1 MAGKLGRALVLLV
14 LLAAALITQ
23 TPLAVFLLAFA
34 LVLLVLLRLDAA
46 YLRRQVTAELL
57 VPDKPVIQGEDFTL
71 TVRLRNRSRL
81 PIPALVV
88 LLNAADEW
96 GGGQITLRCAA
107 MLGGKESAEQRI
119 TLNAGKSGVWSIA
132 VRGITL
138 RDHLGVFTAAC
149 PAAAQSRSICVLPAA
164 AAGKAKAETAPDED
178 GDEADT
184 RAALGGSYELRE
196 YRDGD
201 TIKQVHWK
209 LSAKL
214 DRLMVREPLTALRA
228 ALTPGGDLDG
238 AEEWGDFPQQAAKHR
253 KNPPKRKK
261 ERTALSRRGAAD
273 PGSGLKFV
281 DRVLVST
288 QRPAAHP
295 ALWLAADAALLLA
308 LTFGLLLVLS
318 TGFGIAVPLWV
329 WPAAAAFCAG
339 WALFL
344 RAPQALRRWGLLAG
358 VIVYLVVLFI
368 CQRNFLAGAQ
378 QCAGNI
384 AQSLNARLG
393 SALPVAQGGSAAQL
407 GLFLLLA
414 ALPVTGAL
422 AAAALRRADALLLDL
437 MLLPVV
443 VLLALA
449 GAAPAV
455 PACLLLLAGWMGAWA
470 ASCSVQRRALWGRRD
485 TENYRQNLCRHYNI
499 QKSAALAAGGLCL
512 TLALPCWWLLRP
524 ALGVPLGWLQPA
536 AQRVESAALS
546 TAITWLPRVSGGRL
560 NIQVEAAAGGVADG
574 ALNQGGGIQVSGVT
588 DLALTAS
595 DKPEETVYLRGFIG
609 GSYDGTTWQA
619 PDADAFDSAA
629 MNWKTEDNARLTIA
643 SLPFLRTAYDGTA
656 QPQTLTVERIHA
668 DTQYTYAPYNA
679 YWGDYYTIQGDGA
692 AAGQTAQ
699 DDVFLYYPRDT
710 AQTQLEAR
718 ADADPSV
725 LDRMEASYAA
735 YAASRYTAVPD
746 GYDELQTLCDEAKKD
761 QKLTEA
767 ADIGDYIRAYLNTNY
782 QYNASAPQP
791 PEGADPI
798 RYFLTESKQGYSVQF
813 ASAAV
818 VMFRMFGL
826 PARYVV
832 GYAAPQ
838 SLFTQ
843 QENGSWHAILQD
855 DNAHAWAEVYI
866 SGQGWTPM
874 EMTPG
879 VLVSAQQADL
889 RTDPLP
895 ETQGQDTAPAAGESS
910 ANEPAATIVPR
921 SRLVLAALLGGCL
934 LAAAVLLVLARRHAM
949 GYGRGSCNARVLA
962 VFGSIYRLLVRR
974 GLPPDTPSD
983 APEFAAFL
991 QSCVPTLEPQD
1002 AEALL
1007 ALAQAAQFGAGTM
1020 TEQDTDKMRKLYQV
1034 IKHTGKRK
1042 QSQKSVEKQSQE

>member
-1 MAGKLGRALVLLV
+1 MGRLIAKILAWLAIFLGLALLIQPTAAQWWTSTRNAKTAAQFAARAEAQPTAPAAEETTAEPPEPERAYPELYAAMQDYNAEIYAGGQSGLTDPFAYEEAPLD
-14 LLAAALITQ
+14 LAAYGYDDDV
-23 TPLAVFLLAFA
+23 LAVLWIPRLNLELPVYLGASRENLAKGAALLGQTSMP
-34 LVLLVLLRLDAA
+34 LGGENTNTVIAA
-46 YLRRQVTAELL
+46 HR
-57 VPDKPVIQGEDFTL
+57 G
-71 TVRLRNRSRL
+71 RL
-81 PIPALVV
+81 PISALVV

-149 PAAAQSRSICVLPAA
+149 PAAVQSQSICVLPAA

-178 GDEADT
+178 G
-184 RAALGGSYELRE
+184 
-196 YRDGD
+196 
-201 TIKQVHWK
+201 
-209 LSAKL
+209 
-214 DRLMVREPLTALRA
+214 
-228 ALTPGGDLDG
+228 
-238 AEEWGDFPQQAAKHR
+238 
-253 KNPPKRKK
+253 
-261 ERTALSRRGAAD
+261 
-273 PGSGLKFV
+273 
-281 DRVLVST
+281 
-288 QRPAAHP
+288 
-295 ALWLAADAALLLA
+295 
-308 LTFGLLLVLS
+308 
-318 TGFGIAVPLWV
+318 
-329 WPAAAAFCAG
+329 
-339 WALFL
+339 
-344 RAPQALRRWGLLAG
+344 
-358 VIVYLVVLFI
+358 
-368 CQRNFLAGAQ
+368 
-378 QCAGNI
+378 
-384 AQSLNARLG
+384 
-393 SALPVAQGGSAAQL
+393 
-407 GLFLLLA
+407 
-414 ALPVTGAL
+414 
-422 AAAALRRADALLLDL
+422 
-437 MLLPVV
+437 
-443 VLLALA
+443 
-449 GAAPAV
+449 
-455 PACLLLLAGWMGAWA
+455 
-470 ASCSVQRRALWGRRD
+470 
-485 TENYRQNLCRHYNI
+485 
-499 QKSAALAAGGLCL
+499 
-512 TLALPCWWLLRP
+512 
-524 ALGVPLGWLQPA
+524 
-536 AQRVESAALS
+536 
-546 TAITWLPRVSGGRL
+546 
-560 NIQVEAAAGGVADG
+560 
-574 ALNQGGGIQVSGVT
+574 
-588 DLALTAS
+588 
-595 DKPEETVYLRGFIG
+595 
-609 GSYDGTTWQA
+609 
-619 PDADAFDSAA
+619 
-629 MNWKTEDNARLTIA
+629 
-643 SLPFLRTAYDGTA
+643 
-656 QPQTLTVERIHA
+656 
-668 DTQYTYAPYNA
+668 
-679 YWGDYYTIQGDGA
+679 
-692 AAGQTAQ
+692 
-699 DDVFLYYPRDT
+699 
-710 AQTQLEAR
+710 

-843 QENGSWHAILQD
+843 QEDGSWHAILQD

-991 QSCVPTLEPQD
+991 QSCVPALEPQD

-1007 ALAQAAQFGAGTM
+1007 ALAQAVQFGAGTM
-1020 TEQDTDKMRKLYQV
+1020 TEQDTDKMRKLYHV

-1042 QSQKSVEKQSQE
+1042 QSQE

>member
-1 MAGKLGRALVLLV
+1 MGRLIAKILAWLAILLGLALLIQPTAAQWWTSTRNAKTAAQFAARAEAQPTAPAAEETTAEPPEPERAYPELYAAMQDYNAEIYAGGQSCLTDPFAYEEAPLD
-14 LLAAALITQ
+14 LAAYGYDDDV
-23 TPLAVFLLAFA
+23 LAVLWIPRLNLELPVYLGASRENLAKGAALLGQTSMPLGGENTNTVIAA
-34 LVLLVLLRLDAA
+34 HRSYYGAEMLRNVQQIQVGDKIQLTTPWETLIYRVSELKIIDPSDINAVLIQPGRDLLTLSTCHPYTRNSQRYLVIAEHDTAA
-46 YLRRQVTAELL
+46 ADTTKEEDLQESAATWDETPRQVT
-57 VPDKPVIQGEDFTL
+57 VED
-71 TVRLRNRSRL
+71 
-81 PIPALVV
+81 A
-88 LLNAADEW
+88 
-96 GGGQITLRCAA
+96 
-107 MLGGKESAEQRI
+107 
-119 TLNAGKSGVWSIA
+119 
-132 VRGITL
+132 
-138 RDHLGVFTAAC
+138 
-149 PAAAQSRSICVLPAA
+149 
-164 AAGKAKAETAPDED
+164 
-178 GDEADT
+178 
-184 RAALGGSYELRE
+184 
-196 YRDGD
+196 
-201 TIKQVHWK
+201 
-209 LSAKL
+209 
-214 DRLMVREPLTALRA
+214 
-228 ALTPGGDLDG
+228 
-238 AEEWGDFPQQAAKHR
+238 
-253 KNPPKRKK
+253 
-261 ERTALSRRGAAD
+261 
-273 PGSGLKFV
+273 
-281 DRVLVST
+281 
-288 QRPAAHP
+288 
-295 ALWLAADAALLLA
+295 
-308 LTFGLLLVLS
+308 
-318 TGFGIAVPLWV
+318 
-329 WPAAAAFCAG
+329 
-339 WALFL
+339 
-344 RAPQALRRWGLLAG
+344 
-358 VIVYLVVLFI
+358 
-368 CQRNFLAGAQ
+368 
-378 QCAGNI
+378 
-384 AQSLNARLG
+384 
-393 SALPVAQGGSAAQL
+393 
-407 GLFLLLA
+407 
-414 ALPVTGAL
+414 
-422 AAAALRRADALLLDL
+422 
-437 MLLPVV
+437 
-443 VLLALA
+443 
-449 GAAPAV
+449 
-455 PACLLLLAGWMGAWA
+455 
-470 ASCSVQRRALWGRRD
+470 
-485 TENYRQNLCRHYNI
+485 
-499 QKSAALAAGGLCL
+499 
-512 TLALPCWWLLRP
+512 
-524 ALGVPLGWLQPA
+524 
-536 AQRVESAALS
+536 
-546 TAITWLPRVSGGRL
+546 
-560 NIQVEAAAGGVADG
+560 
-574 ALNQGGGIQVSGVT
+574 
-588 DLALTAS
+588 
-595 DKPEETVYLRGFIG
+595 G

-710 AQTQLEAR
+710 AQTQLETR

-746 GYDELQTLCDEAKKD
+746 GYDELQALCDEAKKD

-843 QENGSWHAILQD
+843 QEDGSWHAILQD

-949 GYGRGSCNARVLA
+949 GYGRGSYNVRVLA

-991 QSCVPTLEPQD
+991 QSCVPALEPQD

-1020 TEQDTDKMRKLYQV
+1020 TEQDTDKMRKLCQV

-1042 QSQKSVEKQSQE
+1042 QSQE

>member
-1 MAGKLGRALVLLV
+1 MGRLIAKILAWLAILLGLALLIQPTAAQWWTSTRNAKTAAQFAARAEAQPTAPAAEKTTAEPPEPERAYPELYAAMQDYNAEIYAGGQSGLTDPFAYEEAPLD
-14 LLAAALITQ
+14 LAAYGYDDDV
-23 TPLAVFLLAFA
+23 LAVLWIPRLNLELPVYLGASRENLAKGAALLGQTSMP
-34 LVLLVLLRLDAA
+34 LGGENTNTVIAA
-46 YLRRQVTAELL
+46 HR
-57 VPDKPVIQGEDFTL
+57 G
-71 TVRLRNRSRL
+71 RL
-81 PIPALVV
+81 PISALVV

-149 PAAAQSRSICVLPAA
+149 PAAVQSQSICVLPAA

-178 GDEADT
+178 GDE
-184 RAALGGSYELRE
+184 
-196 YRDGD
+196 
-201 TIKQVHWK
+201 
-209 LSAKL
+209 
-214 DRLMVREPLTALRA
+214 
-228 ALTPGGDLDG
+228 
-238 AEEWGDFPQQAAKHR
+238 
-253 KNPPKRKK
+253 
-261 ERTALSRRGAAD
+261 
-273 PGSGLKFV
+273 
-281 DRVLVST
+281 
-288 QRPAAHP
+288 
-295 ALWLAADAALLLA
+295 
-308 LTFGLLLVLS
+308 
-318 TGFGIAVPLWV
+318 
-329 WPAAAAFCAG
+329 
-339 WALFL
+339 
-344 RAPQALRRWGLLAG
+344 
-358 VIVYLVVLFI
+358 
-368 CQRNFLAGAQ
+368 
-378 QCAGNI
+378 
-384 AQSLNARLG
+384 
-393 SALPVAQGGSAAQL
+393 
-407 GLFLLLA
+407 
-414 ALPVTGAL
+414 
-422 AAAALRRADALLLDL
+422 
-437 MLLPVV
+437 
-443 VLLALA
+443 
-449 GAAPAV
+449 
-455 PACLLLLAGWMGAWA
+455 
-470 ASCSVQRRALWGRRD
+470 
-485 TENYRQNLCRHYNI
+485 
-499 QKSAALAAGGLCL
+499 
-512 TLALPCWWLLRP
+512 
-524 ALGVPLGWLQPA
+524 
-536 AQRVESAALS
+536 
-546 TAITWLPRVSGGRL
+546 
-560 NIQVEAAAGGVADG
+560 
-574 ALNQGGGIQVSGVT
+574 
-588 DLALTAS
+588 
-595 DKPEETVYLRGFIG
+595 
-609 GSYDGTTWQA
+609 
-619 PDADAFDSAA
+619 
-629 MNWKTEDNARLTIA
+629 
-643 SLPFLRTAYDGTA
+643 
-656 QPQTLTVERIHA
+656 
-668 DTQYTYAPYNA
+668 
-679 YWGDYYTIQGDGA
+679 
-692 AAGQTAQ
+692 
-699 DDVFLYYPRDT
+699 
-710 AQTQLEAR
+710 
-718 ADADPSV
+718 ADPSV

-746 GYDELQTLCDEAKKD
+746 GYDELQALCDEAKKD

-767 ADIGDYIRAYLNTNY
+767 ADIGDYIRAYLNTNH

-843 QENGSWHAILQD
+843 QEDGNWHAILQD

-895 ETQGQDTAPAAGESS
+895 ETQGQDTAPAAGWFW
-910 ANEPAATIVPR
+910 R
-921 SRLVLAALLGGCL
+921 RCGGGCL

-949 GYGRGSCNARVLA
+949 GDGRGSCNARVLA

-991 QSCVPTLEPQD
+991 QSCVPALEPQD

-1042 QSQKSVEKQSQE
+1042 QSQE

>member
-1 MAGKLGRALVLLV
+1 MGRLIAKILAWLAILLGLALLIQPTAAQWWTSTRNAKTAAQFAARAEAQPTAPAAEETTAEPPEPERAYPELYAAMQDYNAEIYAGGQSGLTDPFAYEEAPLD
-14 LLAAALITQ
+14 LAAYGYDDDV
-23 TPLAVFLLAFA
+23 LAVLWIPRLNLELPVYLGASRENLAKGAALLGQTSMP
-34 LVLLVLLRLDAA
+34 LGGENTNTVIAA
-46 YLRRQVTAELL
+46 HR
-57 VPDKPVIQGEDFTL
+57 G
-71 TVRLRNRSRL
+71 RL
-81 PIPALVV
+81 PISALVV

-149 PAAAQSRSICVLPAA
+149 PAAVQSQSICVLPAA

-178 GDEADT
+178 GDE
-184 RAALGGSYELRE
+184 
-196 YRDGD
+196 
-201 TIKQVHWK
+201 
-209 LSAKL
+209 
-214 DRLMVREPLTALRA
+214 
-228 ALTPGGDLDG
+228 
-238 AEEWGDFPQQAAKHR
+238 
-253 KNPPKRKK
+253 
-261 ERTALSRRGAAD
+261 
-273 PGSGLKFV
+273 
-281 DRVLVST
+281 
-288 QRPAAHP
+288 
-295 ALWLAADAALLLA
+295 
-308 LTFGLLLVLS
+308 
-318 TGFGIAVPLWV
+318 
-329 WPAAAAFCAG
+329 
-339 WALFL
+339 
-344 RAPQALRRWGLLAG
+344 
-358 VIVYLVVLFI
+358 
-368 CQRNFLAGAQ
+368 
-378 QCAGNI
+378 
-384 AQSLNARLG
+384 
-393 SALPVAQGGSAAQL
+393 
-407 GLFLLLA
+407 
-414 ALPVTGAL
+414 
-422 AAAALRRADALLLDL
+422 
-437 MLLPVV
+437 
-443 VLLALA
+443 
-449 GAAPAV
+449 
-455 PACLLLLAGWMGAWA
+455 
-470 ASCSVQRRALWGRRD
+470 
-485 TENYRQNLCRHYNI
+485 
-499 QKSAALAAGGLCL
+499 
-512 TLALPCWWLLRP
+512 
-524 ALGVPLGWLQPA
+524 
-536 AQRVESAALS
+536 
-546 TAITWLPRVSGGRL
+546 
-560 NIQVEAAAGGVADG
+560 
-574 ALNQGGGIQVSGVT
+574 
-588 DLALTAS
+588 
-595 DKPEETVYLRGFIG
+595 
-609 GSYDGTTWQA
+609 
-619 PDADAFDSAA
+619 
-629 MNWKTEDNARLTIA
+629 
-643 SLPFLRTAYDGTA
+643 
-656 QPQTLTVERIHA
+656 
-668 DTQYTYAPYNA
+668 
-679 YWGDYYTIQGDGA
+679 
-692 AAGQTAQ
+692 
-699 DDVFLYYPRDT
+699 
-710 AQTQLEAR
+710 
-718 ADADPSV
+718 ADPSV

-843 QENGSWHAILQD
+843 QEDGNWHAILQD

-949 GYGRGSCNARVLA
+949 GYGRGSYNVRVLA

-991 QSCVPTLEPQD
+991 QSCVPALEPQD

-1020 TEQDTDKMRKLYQV
+1020 TEQDTDKMRKLYHV

-1042 QSQKSVEKQSQE
+1042 QSQE

>member
-1 MAGKLGRALVLLV
+1 MGRLIAKILTWLAILLGLALLIQPTAVQWWTSTRNAKTAAQFAARAEAQPTAPAAEETTAEPPEPERAYPELYAAMQDYNAEIYAGGQSGLTDPFAYEEAPLD
-14 LLAAALITQ
+14 LAAYGYDDDV
-23 TPLAVFLLAFA
+23 LAVLWIPRLNLELPVYLGASRENLAKGAALLGQTSMP
-34 LVLLVLLRLDAA
+34 LGGENTNTVIAA
-46 YLRRQVTAELL
+46 HR
-57 VPDKPVIQGEDFTL
+57 G
-71 TVRLRNRSRL
+71 RL
-81 PIPALVV
+81 PISALVV

-107 MLGGKESAEQRI
+107 MLGGKESAEHRI

-149 PAAAQSRSICVLPAA
+149 PDAVQSQSICVLPAA

-178 GDEADT
+178 GDE
-184 RAALGGSYELRE
+184 
-196 YRDGD
+196 
-201 TIKQVHWK
+201 
-209 LSAKL
+209 
-214 DRLMVREPLTALRA
+214 
-228 ALTPGGDLDG
+228 
-238 AEEWGDFPQQAAKHR
+238 
-253 KNPPKRKK
+253 
-261 ERTALSRRGAAD
+261 
-273 PGSGLKFV
+273 
-281 DRVLVST
+281 
-288 QRPAAHP
+288 
-295 ALWLAADAALLLA
+295 
-308 LTFGLLLVLS
+308 
-318 TGFGIAVPLWV
+318 
-329 WPAAAAFCAG
+329 
-339 WALFL
+339 
-344 RAPQALRRWGLLAG
+344 
-358 VIVYLVVLFI
+358 
-368 CQRNFLAGAQ
+368 
-378 QCAGNI
+378 
-384 AQSLNARLG
+384 
-393 SALPVAQGGSAAQL
+393 
-407 GLFLLLA
+407 
-414 ALPVTGAL
+414 
-422 AAAALRRADALLLDL
+422 
-437 MLLPVV
+437 
-443 VLLALA
+443 
-449 GAAPAV
+449 
-455 PACLLLLAGWMGAWA
+455 
-470 ASCSVQRRALWGRRD
+470 
-485 TENYRQNLCRHYNI
+485 
-499 QKSAALAAGGLCL
+499 
-512 TLALPCWWLLRP
+512 
-524 ALGVPLGWLQPA
+524 
-536 AQRVESAALS
+536 
-546 TAITWLPRVSGGRL
+546 
-560 NIQVEAAAGGVADG
+560 
-574 ALNQGGGIQVSGVT
+574 
-588 DLALTAS
+588 
-595 DKPEETVYLRGFIG
+595 
-609 GSYDGTTWQA
+609 
-619 PDADAFDSAA
+619 
-629 MNWKTEDNARLTIA
+629 
-643 SLPFLRTAYDGTA
+643 
-656 QPQTLTVERIHA
+656 
-668 DTQYTYAPYNA
+668 
-679 YWGDYYTIQGDGA
+679 
-692 AAGQTAQ
+692 
-699 DDVFLYYPRDT
+699 
-710 AQTQLEAR
+710 
-718 ADADPSV
+718 ADPSV

-843 QENGSWHAILQD
+843 QEDGSWHAILQD

-991 QSCVPTLEPQD
+991 QSCVPALEPQD

-1020 TEQDTDKMRKLYQV
+1020 TEQDTDKMRKLYHV

-1042 QSQKSVEKQSQE
+1042 QSQE

>member
-1 MAGKLGRALVLLV
+1 MGRLIAKILAWLAILLGLALLIQPTAAQWWTSTRNAKTAAQFAARAEAQPTAPAAEETTAEPPEPERAYPELYAAMQDYNAEIYAGGQSGLTDPFAYEEAPLD
-14 LLAAALITQ
+14 LAAYGYDDDV
-23 TPLAVFLLAFA
+23 LAVLWIPRLNLELPVYLGASRENLAKGAALLGQTSMP
-34 LVLLVLLRLDAA
+34 LGGENTNTVIAA
-46 YLRRQVTAELL
+46 HR
-57 VPDKPVIQGEDFTL
+57 G
-71 TVRLRNRSRL
+71 RL
-81 PIPALVV
+81 PISALVV

-149 PAAAQSRSICVLPAA
+149 PAAVQSQSICVLPAA

-178 GDEADT
+178 GDE
-184 RAALGGSYELRE
+184 
-196 YRDGD
+196 
-201 TIKQVHWK
+201 
-209 LSAKL
+209 
-214 DRLMVREPLTALRA
+214 
-228 ALTPGGDLDG
+228 
-238 AEEWGDFPQQAAKHR
+238 
-253 KNPPKRKK
+253 
-261 ERTALSRRGAAD
+261 
-273 PGSGLKFV
+273 
-281 DRVLVST
+281 
-288 QRPAAHP
+288 
-295 ALWLAADAALLLA
+295 
-308 LTFGLLLVLS
+308 
-318 TGFGIAVPLWV
+318 
-329 WPAAAAFCAG
+329 
-339 WALFL
+339 
-344 RAPQALRRWGLLAG
+344 
-358 VIVYLVVLFI
+358 
-368 CQRNFLAGAQ
+368 
-378 QCAGNI
+378 
-384 AQSLNARLG
+384 
-393 SALPVAQGGSAAQL
+393 
-407 GLFLLLA
+407 
-414 ALPVTGAL
+414 
-422 AAAALRRADALLLDL
+422 
-437 MLLPVV
+437 
-443 VLLALA
+443 
-449 GAAPAV
+449 
-455 PACLLLLAGWMGAWA
+455 
-470 ASCSVQRRALWGRRD
+470 
-485 TENYRQNLCRHYNI
+485 
-499 QKSAALAAGGLCL
+499 
-512 TLALPCWWLLRP
+512 
-524 ALGVPLGWLQPA
+524 
-536 AQRVESAALS
+536 
-546 TAITWLPRVSGGRL
+546 
-560 NIQVEAAAGGVADG
+560 
-574 ALNQGGGIQVSGVT
+574 
-588 DLALTAS
+588 
-595 DKPEETVYLRGFIG
+595 
-609 GSYDGTTWQA
+609 
-619 PDADAFDSAA
+619 
-629 MNWKTEDNARLTIA
+629 
-643 SLPFLRTAYDGTA
+643 
-656 QPQTLTVERIHA
+656 
-668 DTQYTYAPYNA
+668 
-679 YWGDYYTIQGDGA
+679 
-692 AAGQTAQ
+692 
-699 DDVFLYYPRDT
+699 
-710 AQTQLEAR
+710 
-718 ADADPSV
+718 ADPSV

-843 QENGSWHAILQD
+843 QEDGSWHAILQD

-889 RTDPLP
+889 PTDPLP
-895 ETQGQDTAPAAGESS
+895 ETQDQDTAPAAGESS

-991 QSCVPTLEPQD
+991 QSCVPALEPQD

-1020 TEQDTDKMRKLYQV
+1020 TEQDTDKMRKLYHV

-1042 QSQKSVEKQSQE
+1042 QSQE

>member
-1 MAGKLGRALVLLV
+1 MGRLIAKILAWLAILLGLALLIQPTAAQWWTSTRNAKTAAQFAARAEAQPTAPAAEETTAEPPEPERAYPELYAAMQDYNAEIYAGGQSGLTDPFAYEEAPLDLAVYGYDDDVLAV
-14 LLAAALITQ
+14 LWIPRLNLELPVYPGASRENLAKGAALLGQ
-23 TPLAVFLLAFA
+23 TSMPLGGENTNTVI
-34 LVLLVLLRLDAA
+34 AA
-46 YLRRQVTAELL
+46 HR
-57 VPDKPVIQGEDFTL
+57 G
-71 TVRLRNRSRL
+71 RL
-81 PIPALVV
+81 PISALVV

-149 PAAAQSRSICVLPAA
+149 PAAVQSQSICVLPAA

-178 GDEADT
+178 GDE
-184 RAALGGSYELRE
+184 
-196 YRDGD
+196 
-201 TIKQVHWK
+201 
-209 LSAKL
+209 
-214 DRLMVREPLTALRA
+214 
-228 ALTPGGDLDG
+228 
-238 AEEWGDFPQQAAKHR
+238 
-253 KNPPKRKK
+253 
-261 ERTALSRRGAAD
+261 
-273 PGSGLKFV
+273 
-281 DRVLVST
+281 
-288 QRPAAHP
+288 
-295 ALWLAADAALLLA
+295 
-308 LTFGLLLVLS
+308 
-318 TGFGIAVPLWV
+318 
-329 WPAAAAFCAG
+329 
-339 WALFL
+339 
-344 RAPQALRRWGLLAG
+344 
-358 VIVYLVVLFI
+358 
-368 CQRNFLAGAQ
+368 
-378 QCAGNI
+378 
-384 AQSLNARLG
+384 
-393 SALPVAQGGSAAQL
+393 
-407 GLFLLLA
+407 
-414 ALPVTGAL
+414 
-422 AAAALRRADALLLDL
+422 
-437 MLLPVV
+437 
-443 VLLALA
+443 
-449 GAAPAV
+449 
-455 PACLLLLAGWMGAWA
+455 
-470 ASCSVQRRALWGRRD
+470 
-485 TENYRQNLCRHYNI
+485 
-499 QKSAALAAGGLCL
+499 
-512 TLALPCWWLLRP
+512 
-524 ALGVPLGWLQPA
+524 
-536 AQRVESAALS
+536 
-546 TAITWLPRVSGGRL
+546 
-560 NIQVEAAAGGVADG
+560 
-574 ALNQGGGIQVSGVT
+574 
-588 DLALTAS
+588 
-595 DKPEETVYLRGFIG
+595 
-609 GSYDGTTWQA
+609 
-619 PDADAFDSAA
+619 
-629 MNWKTEDNARLTIA
+629 
-643 SLPFLRTAYDGTA
+643 
-656 QPQTLTVERIHA
+656 
-668 DTQYTYAPYNA
+668 
-679 YWGDYYTIQGDGA
+679 
-692 AAGQTAQ
+692 
-699 DDVFLYYPRDT
+699 
-710 AQTQLEAR
+710 
-718 ADADPSV
+718 ADPSV

-818 VMFRMFGL
+818 VMFSMFGL

-843 QENGSWHAILQD
+843 QEDGSWHAILQD

-949 GYGRGSCNARVLA
+949 GCGRGSCNARVLA

-991 QSCVPTLEPQD
+991 QSCVPALEPQD

-1042 QSQKSVEKQSQE
+1042 QSQE

>member
-1 MAGKLGRALVLLV
+1 MGRLIAKILAWLAILLGLALLIQPTAAQWWTSTRNAKTAAQFAARAEAQPTAPAAEETTAEPPEPERAYPELYAAMQDYNAEIYAGGQSGLTDPFAYEEAPLD
-14 LLAAALITQ
+14 LAAYGYDDDV
-23 TPLAVFLLAFA
+23 LAVLWIPRLNLELPVYLGTSRENLAKGAALLGQTSMP
-34 LVLLVLLRLDAA
+34 LGGENTNTVIAA
-46 YLRRQVTAELL
+46 HR
-57 VPDKPVIQGEDFTL
+57 G
-71 TVRLRNRSRL
+71 RL
-81 PIPALVV
+81 PISALVV

-149 PAAAQSRSICVLPAA
+149 PAAVQSQSICVLPAA

-178 GDEADT
+178 GDE
-184 RAALGGSYELRE
+184 
-196 YRDGD
+196 
-201 TIKQVHWK
+201 
-209 LSAKL
+209 
-214 DRLMVREPLTALRA
+214 
-228 ALTPGGDLDG
+228 
-238 AEEWGDFPQQAAKHR
+238 
-253 KNPPKRKK
+253 
-261 ERTALSRRGAAD
+261 
-273 PGSGLKFV
+273 
-281 DRVLVST
+281 
-288 QRPAAHP
+288 
-295 ALWLAADAALLLA
+295 
-308 LTFGLLLVLS
+308 
-318 TGFGIAVPLWV
+318 
-329 WPAAAAFCAG
+329 
-339 WALFL
+339 
-344 RAPQALRRWGLLAG
+344 
-358 VIVYLVVLFI
+358 
-368 CQRNFLAGAQ
+368 
-378 QCAGNI
+378 
-384 AQSLNARLG
+384 
-393 SALPVAQGGSAAQL
+393 
-407 GLFLLLA
+407 
-414 ALPVTGAL
+414 
-422 AAAALRRADALLLDL
+422 
-437 MLLPVV
+437 
-443 VLLALA
+443 
-449 GAAPAV
+449 
-455 PACLLLLAGWMGAWA
+455 
-470 ASCSVQRRALWGRRD
+470 
-485 TENYRQNLCRHYNI
+485 
-499 QKSAALAAGGLCL
+499 
-512 TLALPCWWLLRP
+512 
-524 ALGVPLGWLQPA
+524 
-536 AQRVESAALS
+536 
-546 TAITWLPRVSGGRL
+546 
-560 NIQVEAAAGGVADG
+560 
-574 ALNQGGGIQVSGVT
+574 
-588 DLALTAS
+588 
-595 DKPEETVYLRGFIG
+595 
-609 GSYDGTTWQA
+609 
-619 PDADAFDSAA
+619 
-629 MNWKTEDNARLTIA
+629 
-643 SLPFLRTAYDGTA
+643 
-656 QPQTLTVERIHA
+656 
-668 DTQYTYAPYNA
+668 
-679 YWGDYYTIQGDGA
+679 
-692 AAGQTAQ
+692 
-699 DDVFLYYPRDT
+699 
-710 AQTQLEAR
+710 
-718 ADADPSV
+718 ADPSV

-843 QENGSWHAILQD
+843 QEDGSWHAILQD

-991 QSCVPTLEPQD
+991 QSCVPALEPQD

-1020 TEQDTDKMRKLYQV
+1020 TEQDTDKMRKLYHV

-1042 QSQKSVEKQSQE
+1042 QSQE

>member
-1 MAGKLGRALVLLV
+1 MGRLIAKILAWLAILLGLALLIQPTAVQWWTSTRNAKTAAQFAARAEAQPTAPAAEETTAEPPEPERAYPELYAAMQDYNAEIYAGGQSGLTDPFAYEEAPLN
-14 LLAAALITQ
+14 LAAYGYDDDV
-23 TPLAVFLLAFA
+23 LAVLWIPRLNLELPVYLGASRENLAKGAALLGQTSMP
-34 LVLLVLLRLDAA
+34 LGGENTNTVIAA
-46 YLRRQVTAELL
+46 HR
-57 VPDKPVIQGEDFTL
+57 G
-71 TVRLRNRSRL
+71 RL
-81 PIPALVV
+81 PISALVV

-149 PAAAQSRSICVLPAA
+149 PAAVQSQSICVLPAA

-178 GDEADT
+178 GDEAD
-184 RAALGGSYELRE
+184 
-196 YRDGD
+196 
-201 TIKQVHWK
+201 
-209 LSAKL
+209 
-214 DRLMVREPLTALRA
+214 
-228 ALTPGGDLDG
+228 
-238 AEEWGDFPQQAAKHR
+238 
-253 KNPPKRKK
+253 
-261 ERTALSRRGAAD
+261 
-273 PGSGLKFV
+273 
-281 DRVLVST
+281 
-288 QRPAAHP
+288 
-295 ALWLAADAALLLA
+295 
-308 LTFGLLLVLS
+308 
-318 TGFGIAVPLWV
+318 
-329 WPAAAAFCAG
+329 
-339 WALFL
+339 
-344 RAPQALRRWGLLAG
+344 
-358 VIVYLVVLFI
+358 
-368 CQRNFLAGAQ
+368 
-378 QCAGNI
+378 
-384 AQSLNARLG
+384 
-393 SALPVAQGGSAAQL
+393 
-407 GLFLLLA
+407 
-414 ALPVTGAL
+414 
-422 AAAALRRADALLLDL
+422 
-437 MLLPVV
+437 
-443 VLLALA
+443 
-449 GAAPAV
+449 
-455 PACLLLLAGWMGAWA
+455 
-470 ASCSVQRRALWGRRD
+470 
-485 TENYRQNLCRHYNI
+485 
-499 QKSAALAAGGLCL
+499 
-512 TLALPCWWLLRP
+512 
-524 ALGVPLGWLQPA
+524 
-536 AQRVESAALS
+536 
-546 TAITWLPRVSGGRL
+546 
-560 NIQVEAAAGGVADG
+560 
-574 ALNQGGGIQVSGVT
+574 
-588 DLALTAS
+588 
-595 DKPEETVYLRGFIG
+595 
-609 GSYDGTTWQA
+609 
-619 PDADAFDSAA
+619 
-629 MNWKTEDNARLTIA
+629 
-643 SLPFLRTAYDGTA
+643 
-656 QPQTLTVERIHA
+656 
-668 DTQYTYAPYNA
+668 
-679 YWGDYYTIQGDGA
+679 
-692 AAGQTAQ
+692 
-699 DDVFLYYPRDT
+699 
-710 AQTQLEAR
+710 
-718 ADADPSV
+718 PSV
-725 LDRMEASYAA
+725 LDRMQASYAA

-843 QENGSWHAILQD
+843 QEDGSWHAILQD

-991 QSCVPTLEPQD
+991 QNCVPALEPQD

-1042 QSQKSVEKQSQE
+1042 QSQE

>member
-1 MAGKLGRALVLLV
+1 MGRLIAKILAWLAILLGLALLIQPTAAQWWTSTRNAKTAAQFAARAEAQPTAPAAEETTAEPPEPERAYPELYAAMQDYNAEIYAGGQSGLTDPFAYEEAPLD
-14 LLAAALITQ
+14 LAAYGYDDDV
-23 TPLAVFLLAFA
+23 LAVLWIPRLNLELPVYLGASRENLAKGAALLGQTSMP
-34 LVLLVLLRLDAA
+34 LGGENTNTVIAA
-46 YLRRQVTAELL
+46 HR
-57 VPDKPVIQGEDFTL
+57 G
-71 TVRLRNRSRL
+71 RL
-81 PIPALVV
+81 PISALVV

-149 PAAAQSRSICVLPAA
+149 PAAVQSQSICVLPAA

-178 GDEADT
+178 GDE
-184 RAALGGSYELRE
+184 
-196 YRDGD
+196 
-201 TIKQVHWK
+201 
-209 LSAKL
+209 
-214 DRLMVREPLTALRA
+214 
-228 ALTPGGDLDG
+228 
-238 AEEWGDFPQQAAKHR
+238 
-253 KNPPKRKK
+253 
-261 ERTALSRRGAAD
+261 
-273 PGSGLKFV
+273 
-281 DRVLVST
+281 
-288 QRPAAHP
+288 
-295 ALWLAADAALLLA
+295 
-308 LTFGLLLVLS
+308 
-318 TGFGIAVPLWV
+318 
-329 WPAAAAFCAG
+329 
-339 WALFL
+339 
-344 RAPQALRRWGLLAG
+344 
-358 VIVYLVVLFI
+358 
-368 CQRNFLAGAQ
+368 
-378 QCAGNI
+378 
-384 AQSLNARLG
+384 
-393 SALPVAQGGSAAQL
+393 
-407 GLFLLLA
+407 
-414 ALPVTGAL
+414 
-422 AAAALRRADALLLDL
+422 
-437 MLLPVV
+437 
-443 VLLALA
+443 
-449 GAAPAV
+449 
-455 PACLLLLAGWMGAWA
+455 
-470 ASCSVQRRALWGRRD
+470 
-485 TENYRQNLCRHYNI
+485 
-499 QKSAALAAGGLCL
+499 
-512 TLALPCWWLLRP
+512 
-524 ALGVPLGWLQPA
+524 
-536 AQRVESAALS
+536 
-546 TAITWLPRVSGGRL
+546 
-560 NIQVEAAAGGVADG
+560 
-574 ALNQGGGIQVSGVT
+574 
-588 DLALTAS
+588 
-595 DKPEETVYLRGFIG
+595 
-609 GSYDGTTWQA
+609 
-619 PDADAFDSAA
+619 
-629 MNWKTEDNARLTIA
+629 
-643 SLPFLRTAYDGTA
+643 
-656 QPQTLTVERIHA
+656 
-668 DTQYTYAPYNA
+668 
-679 YWGDYYTIQGDGA
+679 
-692 AAGQTAQ
+692 
-699 DDVFLYYPRDT
+699 
-710 AQTQLEAR
+710 
-718 ADADPSV
+718 ADPSV

-843 QENGSWHAILQD
+843 QEDGNWHAILQD

-991 QSCVPTLEPQD
+991 QSCVPALEPQD

-1020 TEQDTDKMRKLYQV
+1020 TEQDTDKMRKLYHV

-1042 QSQKSVEKQSQE
+1042 QSQE

>member
-1 MAGKLGRALVLLV
+1 MGRLIAKILAWLAILLGLALLIQPTAAQWWTSTRNAKTAAQFAARAEAQPTAPAAEETTAEPPEPERAYPELYAAMQDYNAEIYAGGQSGLTDPFAYEEAPLD
-14 LLAAALITQ
+14 LAAYGYDDDV
-23 TPLAVFLLAFA
+23 LAVLWIPRLNLELPVYLGASRENLAKGAALLGQTSMP
-34 LVLLVLLRLDAA
+34 LGGENTNTVIAA
-46 YLRRQVTAELL
+46 HR
-57 VPDKPVIQGEDFTL
+57 G
-71 TVRLRNRSRL
+71 RL
-81 PIPALVV
+81 PISALVV

-138 RDHLGVFTAAC
+138 RDHLGVFTAAR
-149 PAAAQSRSICVLPAA
+149 PAAAQSQSICVLPAA

-178 GDEADT
+178 GDE
-184 RAALGGSYELRE
+184 
-196 YRDGD
+196 
-201 TIKQVHWK
+201 
-209 LSAKL
+209 
-214 DRLMVREPLTALRA
+214 
-228 ALTPGGDLDG
+228 
-238 AEEWGDFPQQAAKHR
+238 
-253 KNPPKRKK
+253 
-261 ERTALSRRGAAD
+261 
-273 PGSGLKFV
+273 
-281 DRVLVST
+281 
-288 QRPAAHP
+288 
-295 ALWLAADAALLLA
+295 
-308 LTFGLLLVLS
+308 
-318 TGFGIAVPLWV
+318 
-329 WPAAAAFCAG
+329 
-339 WALFL
+339 
-344 RAPQALRRWGLLAG
+344 
-358 VIVYLVVLFI
+358 
-368 CQRNFLAGAQ
+368 
-378 QCAGNI
+378 
-384 AQSLNARLG
+384 
-393 SALPVAQGGSAAQL
+393 
-407 GLFLLLA
+407 
-414 ALPVTGAL
+414 
-422 AAAALRRADALLLDL
+422 
-437 MLLPVV
+437 
-443 VLLALA
+443 
-449 GAAPAV
+449 
-455 PACLLLLAGWMGAWA
+455 
-470 ASCSVQRRALWGRRD
+470 
-485 TENYRQNLCRHYNI
+485 
-499 QKSAALAAGGLCL
+499 
-512 TLALPCWWLLRP
+512 
-524 ALGVPLGWLQPA
+524 
-536 AQRVESAALS
+536 
-546 TAITWLPRVSGGRL
+546 
-560 NIQVEAAAGGVADG
+560 
-574 ALNQGGGIQVSGVT
+574 
-588 DLALTAS
+588 
-595 DKPEETVYLRGFIG
+595 
-609 GSYDGTTWQA
+609 
-619 PDADAFDSAA
+619 
-629 MNWKTEDNARLTIA
+629 
-643 SLPFLRTAYDGTA
+643 
-656 QPQTLTVERIHA
+656 
-668 DTQYTYAPYNA
+668 
-679 YWGDYYTIQGDGA
+679 
-692 AAGQTAQ
+692 
-699 DDVFLYYPRDT
+699 
-710 AQTQLEAR
+710 
-718 ADADPSV
+718 ADPSV

-843 QENGSWHAILQD
+843 QEDGSWHAILQD

-983 APEFAAFL
+983 APEFAVFL
-991 QSCVPTLEPQD
+991 QSCVPALEPQD

-1020 TEQDTDKMRKLYQV
+1020 TEQDTDKMRKLYHV

-1042 QSQKSVEKQSQE
+1042 QSQE

>member
-1 MAGKLGRALVLLV
+1 MGRLIAKILAWLAILLGLALLIQPTAAQWWTSTRNAKTAAQFAARAEAQPTAPAAEETTAEPPAPERAYPELYAAMQDYNAEIYAGGQSGLTDPFAYEEAPLD
-14 LLAAALITQ
+14 LAAYGYDDDV
-23 TPLAVFLLAFA
+23 LAVLWIPRLNLELPVYPGASRENLAKGAALLGQTSMP
-34 LVLLVLLRLDAA
+34 LGGENTNTVIAA
-46 YLRRQVTAELL
+46 HR
-57 VPDKPVIQGEDFTL
+57 G
-71 TVRLRNRSRL
+71 RL
-81 PIPALVV
+81 PISALVV

-149 PAAAQSRSICVLPAA
+149 PAAVQSQSICVLPAA

-178 GDEADT
+178 GDE
-184 RAALGGSYELRE
+184 
-196 YRDGD
+196 
-201 TIKQVHWK
+201 
-209 LSAKL
+209 
-214 DRLMVREPLTALRA
+214 
-228 ALTPGGDLDG
+228 
-238 AEEWGDFPQQAAKHR
+238 
-253 KNPPKRKK
+253 
-261 ERTALSRRGAAD
+261 
-273 PGSGLKFV
+273 
-281 DRVLVST
+281 
-288 QRPAAHP
+288 
-295 ALWLAADAALLLA
+295 
-308 LTFGLLLVLS
+308 
-318 TGFGIAVPLWV
+318 
-329 WPAAAAFCAG
+329 
-339 WALFL
+339 
-344 RAPQALRRWGLLAG
+344 
-358 VIVYLVVLFI
+358 
-368 CQRNFLAGAQ
+368 
-378 QCAGNI
+378 
-384 AQSLNARLG
+384 
-393 SALPVAQGGSAAQL
+393 
-407 GLFLLLA
+407 
-414 ALPVTGAL
+414 
-422 AAAALRRADALLLDL
+422 
-437 MLLPVV
+437 
-443 VLLALA
+443 
-449 GAAPAV
+449 
-455 PACLLLLAGWMGAWA
+455 
-470 ASCSVQRRALWGRRD
+470 
-485 TENYRQNLCRHYNI
+485 
-499 QKSAALAAGGLCL
+499 
-512 TLALPCWWLLRP
+512 
-524 ALGVPLGWLQPA
+524 
-536 AQRVESAALS
+536 
-546 TAITWLPRVSGGRL
+546 
-560 NIQVEAAAGGVADG
+560 
-574 ALNQGGGIQVSGVT
+574 
-588 DLALTAS
+588 
-595 DKPEETVYLRGFIG
+595 
-609 GSYDGTTWQA
+609 
-619 PDADAFDSAA
+619 
-629 MNWKTEDNARLTIA
+629 
-643 SLPFLRTAYDGTA
+643 
-656 QPQTLTVERIHA
+656 
-668 DTQYTYAPYNA
+668 
-679 YWGDYYTIQGDGA
+679 
-692 AAGQTAQ
+692 
-699 DDVFLYYPRDT
+699 
-710 AQTQLEAR
+710 
-718 ADADPSV
+718 ADPSV

-818 VMFRMFGL
+818 VMFRIFGL

-843 QENGSWHAILQD
+843 QEDGSWHAILQD

-962 VFGSIYRLLVRR
+962 VFGSIYRLLVCR

-991 QSCVPTLEPQD
+991 QSCVPALEPQD

-1020 TEQDTDKMRKLYQV
+1020 TEQDTDKMRKLYHV

-1042 QSQKSVEKQSQE
+1042 QSQE

>member
-1 MAGKLGRALVLLV
+1 MGRLIAKILAWLAILLGLALLIQPTAAQWWTSTRNAKTAAQFAARAEAQPTAPAAEETTAEPPEPERAYPELYAAMQDYNAEIYAGGQSGLTDPFAYEEAPLD
-14 LLAAALITQ
+14 LAAYGYDDDVLAVLWIPRLNLELPVYLGASRENLAKGAALLGQTSMPLGGENTNTVIAAHRGYYGAEMLRNVQQIQVGDKIQLITPWETLIYRVSELKIIDPSDINAVLIQ
-23 TPLAVFLLAFA
+23 PGRDLLTLSTCHPYTRNSQRYLVIAEHDTAAADTTKEEDLQESAATWDETP
-34 LVLLVLLRLDAA
+34 
-46 YLRRQVTAELL
+46 RQVT
-57 VPDKPVIQGEDFTL
+57 VED
-71 TVRLRNRSRL
+71 
-81 PIPALVV
+81 A
-88 LLNAADEW
+88 
-96 GGGQITLRCAA
+96 
-107 MLGGKESAEQRI
+107 
-119 TLNAGKSGVWSIA
+119 
-132 VRGITL
+132 
-138 RDHLGVFTAAC
+138 
-149 PAAAQSRSICVLPAA
+149 
-164 AAGKAKAETAPDED
+164 
-178 GDEADT
+178 
-184 RAALGGSYELRE
+184 
-196 YRDGD
+196 
-201 TIKQVHWK
+201 
-209 LSAKL
+209 
-214 DRLMVREPLTALRA
+214 
-228 ALTPGGDLDG
+228 
-238 AEEWGDFPQQAAKHR
+238 
-253 KNPPKRKK
+253 
-261 ERTALSRRGAAD
+261 
-273 PGSGLKFV
+273 
-281 DRVLVST
+281 
-288 QRPAAHP
+288 
-295 ALWLAADAALLLA
+295 
-308 LTFGLLLVLS
+308 
-318 TGFGIAVPLWV
+318 
-329 WPAAAAFCAG
+329 
-339 WALFL
+339 
-344 RAPQALRRWGLLAG
+344 
-358 VIVYLVVLFI
+358 
-368 CQRNFLAGAQ
+368 
-378 QCAGNI
+378 
-384 AQSLNARLG
+384 
-393 SALPVAQGGSAAQL
+393 
-407 GLFLLLA
+407 
-414 ALPVTGAL
+414 
-422 AAAALRRADALLLDL
+422 
-437 MLLPVV
+437 
-443 VLLALA
+443 
-449 GAAPAV
+449 
-455 PACLLLLAGWMGAWA
+455 
-470 ASCSVQRRALWGRRD
+470 
-485 TENYRQNLCRHYNI
+485 
-499 QKSAALAAGGLCL
+499 
-512 TLALPCWWLLRP
+512 
-524 ALGVPLGWLQPA
+524 
-536 AQRVESAALS
+536 
-546 TAITWLPRVSGGRL
+546 
-560 NIQVEAAAGGVADG
+560 
-574 ALNQGGGIQVSGVT
+574 
-588 DLALTAS
+588 
-595 DKPEETVYLRGFIG
+595 G

-843 QENGSWHAILQD
+843 QEDGSWHAILQD

-991 QSCVPTLEPQD
+991 QSCVPALEPQD

-1020 TEQDTDKMRKLYQV
+1020 TEQDTDKMRKLYHV

-1042 QSQKSVEKQSQE
+1042 QSQE